1 MAKRAWQLEDRYDD
15 VTGEVI
21 DAYGQVVD
29 LVGSLLDTLRVVG
42 GQIGVATLRQDTGER
57 VGNVKAFETVGYV
70 VSWTD
75 AVPGVRPAP
84 EPKSEPDETDVTA
97 GEEQ

>member
-1 MAKRAWQLEDRYDD
+1 MAKRAWQLEDQVNDD
-15 VTGEVI
+15 GELVG
-21 DAYGQVVD
+21 AYEQVVD
-29 LVGSLLDTLRVVG
+29 LVGSLLDTLRTVG
-42 GQIGVATLRQDTGER
+42 GQIGVATLRQDTNER
-57 VGNVKAFETVGYV
+57 VGGVKVFETLGYV

-84 EPKSEPDETDVTA
+84 EPTSAPDETDVTA